1 MMNTE
6 ALKFYLKNYDYK
18 KIKIYKNNE
27 VKITKNTPSVT
38 IAGCWNTNSLLQKNN
53 NSPVFP
59 VYILQYP
66 KS

>member
-38 IAGCWNTNSLLQKNN
+38 IAGCWEHQFVTTK
-53 NSPVFP
+53 
-59 VYILQYP
+59 
-66 KS
+66 K